1 MPFDIN
7 VIWDIYKNAPNYQA
21 AIKRFEDGSLS
32 DLVSY
37 YNSTYSQY
45 VKSDV
50 LEDMAE
56 SIYCYGFSEHEPT
69 QDETQ
74 VHSYLTELMYFG
86 LMEEG
91 QWIIGP
97 RDFEVLLGVIIP
109 LSFAASKYSPDYFYP
124 YLFAL
129 RFPDFISVL
138 NVLDINLPEI
148 PKRTEY
154 ERRFEYYWTF
164 CQILG
169 EIRNRFHLTHTETCV
184 FIYDFLPSIIEGEK
198 ATLPEATQCWFIGG
212 RICKE
217 DVHGDKS
224 IWQVNKDTRPG
235 DILVHYETSPIS
247 AVTTIWRAQ
256 SNGCTDPFFRFN
268 TYAVIGN
275 RVNVPHISLS
285 ELKQDGYFSTF
296 PLTKKNFQG
305 VNGFRMDSGAYQEL
319 LRMLSVKGADISL
332 LPKLYAPEIV
342 PNPGIVIEHDV
353 EEMLIIPLLESL
365 GLEINR
371 DYKRQMGIHIGSGHR
386 VFPDIVVYYNEMQE
400 TAEIIIEAKL
410 QMRNRAEIERAFMQA
425 RSYALYM
432 KSRLIILCD
441 EHKLLIYEK
450 SGSDFGKEDYKIIG
464 WAEVGSPDVFNQLK
478 TTILNNK
485 SYV

>member
-1 MPFDIN
+1 MSKYNIES
-7 VIWDIYKNAPNYQA
+7 IWCKFYKTSPNYQA

-32 DLVSY
+32 DLVAY

-74 VHSYLTELMYFG
+74 AHSYLTELMYFG
-86 LMEEG
+86 LKEEG

-97 RDFEVLLGVIIP
+97 RDFEILLGVIVP

-129 RFPDFISVL
+129 RFPDFISIL
-138 NVLDINLPEI
+138 NVLDINIPEI

-164 CQILG
+164 CRILG
-169 EIRNRFHLTHTETCV
+169 EIRNRFHLSHTETCV
-184 FIYDFLPSIIEGEK
+184 FIYDFLPSITEEEK

-275 RVNVPHISLS
+275 RLDVPHISLH
-285 ELKQDGYFSTF
+285 ELKQDEYFSRF
-296 PLTKKNFQG
+296 PLTKKNSQG
-305 VNGFRMDSGAYQEL
+305 VNGFRMNAEAYAEL
-319 LRMLSVKGADISL
+319 QRIFSAKGFDTTNLPQLFAPRISNH
-332 LPKLYAPEIV
+332 
-342 PNPGIVIEHDV
+342 PNIHNEHDV
-353 EEMLIIPLLESL
+353 EEHLIIPLLESA
-365 GLEINR
+365 GLVYGR
-371 DYKRQMGIHIGSGHR
+371 DYKRQMGIHVGTGHR
-386 VFPDIVVYYNEMQE
+386 VFPDFVIDFNDDQE
-400 TAEIIIEAKL
+400 SARIIIEAKL
-410 QMRNRAEIERAFMQA
+410 QMKNRAEIERAFMQA
-425 RSYALYM
+425 RSYALNL
-432 KSRLIILCD
+432 KSDIIMLCD
-441 EHKLLIYEK
+441 ECQLLIYTK
-450 SGSDFGKEDYKIIG
+450 TDSDFKKEDCKLIS
-464 WAEVGSPDVFNQLK
+464 WAQVESPDTFNWLK
-478 TTILNNK
+478 KTLLNL
-485 SYV
+485 